1 MMTDAIVVACL
12 TSIKAA
18 PNARPSPWKNKDTF
32 RDLEMGEWYCH
43 LSETHALYIQRI
55 PEFISSED
63 ISIVEQDREISYT
76 LTVSHSI
83 KRLSLYGQEDNLV
96 APDIQ
101 DPVVQYH
108 SSEHH
113 PITKLSWTTNLTAK
127 IGLMNGG

>member
-1 MMTDAIVVACL
+1 M
-12 TSIKAA
+12 
-18 PNARPSPWKNKDTF
+18 
-32 RDLEMGEWYCH
+32 
-43 LSETHALYIQRI
+43 QRI

-108 SSEHH
+108 SS
-113 PITKLSWTTNLTAK
+113 
-127 IGLMNGG
+127 